1 MTLTLSSDQIVAGS
15 PYKVKATITWAG
27 ATISGVKAVI
37 VGTVEDGKE
46 QTPITTPLA
55 LTKLSGTP
63 TAGDVWSGVLAATET
78 MKLLSVVTD
87 PKSKV
92 TVKSPIVMVEVTGS
106 DADGSA
112 LKPVLYS
119 APLEIG
125 RNPFY
130 VVV

>member
-15 PYKVKATITWAG
+15 PYKIKATITWAG
-27 ATISGVKAVI
+27 ATISGVKAVV

-55 LTKLSGTP
+55 LSKLSGTP
-63 TAGDVWSGVLAATET
+63 TAGDVWAGVLGAVET
-78 MKLLSVVTD
+78 MKLLAVVTD

-92 TVKSPIVMVEVTGS
+92 AVKSPIVMVEVTGS

-130 VVV
+130 TP

>member
-46 QTPITTPLA
+46 QNPITSPLT
-55 LTKLSGTP
+55 LTKVSGTP

-78 MKLLSVVTD
+78 MKLLSVVTN
-87 PKSKV
+87 PTSKV
-92 TVKSPIVMVEVTGS
+92 AVKAPIVLIEVTGT

-119 APLEIG
+119 APLEVG
-125 RNPFY
+125 RNTLYTP
-130 VVV
+130 